1 MVGTNVI
8 VKLNRYQ
15 NGENQEITV
24 TIDEQG
30 NITARVEGV
39 AGPACKD
46 VSAFLKEMGEVTVD
60 EETSDFYKQ
69 PVVDTTYQIGGY

>member
-1 MVGTNVI
+1 MANTDVI
-8 VKLNRYQ
+8 VKLSRYQ
-15 NGENQEITV
+15 NGEQQEITV
-24 TIDEQG
+24 TIDDQG
-30 NITARVEGV
+30 NITAQIEGV

-69 PVVDTTYQIGGY
+69 PVVDTAYQTGGY